1 MDNQA
6 ADPHAKNIDKRTMTR
21 NEIVFL
27 ALAILGTILP
37 LATFLPWLAI
47 YGLDVTQFL
56 TDLFAN
62 RVSAFFAWDVII
74 SAIVVLTTLLTERED
89 LSRGNRTAV
98 VLGTL
103 LVGVSLGLPLLLF
116 FRERARRRRS
126 AIPRAGY
133 GATKPNTR

>member
-6 ADPHAKNIDKRTMTR
+6 TDPHSQSSDRHTMSR
-21 NEIVFL
+21 REIVFL

-37 LATFLPWLAI
+37 LSAFLPWLAI
-47 YGLDVTQFL
+47 HGLDVTQFL

-62 RVSAFFAWDVII
+62 GVSAFFAWDVII
-74 SAIVVLTTLLTERED
+74 SAIVVLTTLLTDRACLTRAE
-89 LSRGNRTAV
+89 RTAV

-116 FRERARRRRS
+116 FREHAQRRQ
-126 AIPRAGY
+126 AATPRA
-133 GATKPNTR
+133 A